1 MSSYRDKIF
10 NTLRIL
16 PETHVK
22 ELYENHATYNEGDA
36 GLDLF
41 IPNDIVVSSNSTVV
55 IDLGIR
61 CEMVETDIETGLE
74 RDLSYY
80 VYARS
85 SIYKTPFVLAN
96 SVGVIDKGYRG
107 SLKIILKY
115 IPTMEDVVYYNTHRE
130 FPTYTIKR
138 GERLTQICLP
148 SLEPFSFELVD
159 SLSET
164 QRGEGGL
171 GSTGK

>member
-1 MSSYRDKIF
+1 MSTVNDKVF
-10 NTLRIL
+10 KTLHIL
-16 PETHVK
+16 PESHVK
-22 ELYENHATYNEGDA
+22 DLYESHSSYNEGDA

-41 IPNDIVVSSNSTVV
+41 IPNDITVSCNDTVIV
-55 IDLGIR
+55 DLCVK
-61 CEMVETDIETGLE
+61 CEMVETDIETGIE
-74 RDLSYY
+74 RFLSYY
-80 VYARS
+80 VYPRS
-85 SIYKTPFVLAN
+85 SIYKTPFILAN

-107 SLKIILKY
+107 SLKVILKY
-115 IPTMEDVVYYNTHRE
+115 IPRMEDIVYYNTHRV

-138 GERLTQICLP
+138 GERLTQLCLP

-164 QRGEGGL
+164 ERGEGGL